1 MSSMS
6 DLRFHIKSVAQTR
19 QITNAMRLVSAARMR
34 RSLDAIERNQA
45 YFYRALDI
53 ISEIS
58 SQVGDIEHPYIH
70 HRPGNRVAYVIV
82 AGDKGLSG
90 SYNHDILALA
100 DSLIEVKQAAY
111 IFSIGRVTTLHYER
125 ADYTPDVRFEDLA
138 EDPQLDETRKLATVL
153 IELYD
158 EDKIDELRI
167 VYTHFINTLTH
178 EPRDQRLLPV
188 AVGDFQR
195 PEGLEASDFS
205 QHSLYE
211 PSTDAVL
218 STLIPQLIIGFLYG
232 AMVHAHASEN
242 CARMTAMENATQ
254 SADDLIAK
262 LDRQFNTERQL
273 SITNELADIMGAANA
288 AKRHQYDYTEGSED
302 DKR

>member
-1 MSSMS
+1 MSNMS
-6 DLRFHIKSVAQTR
+6 DLRFHIKSVTQTR

-34 RSLDAIERNQA
+34 RSLDAIEKNQA

-53 ISEIS
+53 ISDIIEE
-58 SQVGDIEHPYIH
+58 VGEVEHPYIR
-70 HRPGNRVAYVIV
+70 HRPGKRVAYVIV

-90 SYNHDILALA
+90 SYNHDILVLA
-100 DSLIEVKQAAY
+100 DNLLAEKEATI
-111 IFSIGRVTTLHYER
+111 IFSIGRVATMHCER
-125 ADYTPDVRFEDLA
+125 AGYTPDVHFEDLA
-138 EDPQLDETRKLATVL
+138 EDPQLDETRKLAQVL
-153 IELYD
+153 IDLYD
-158 EDKIDELRI
+158 REIIDELRI

-188 AVGDFQR
+188 EVGDFHR
-195 PEGLEASDFS
+195 PDDFEARRFN
-205 QHSLYE
+205 HHIIYE
-211 PSTDAVL
+211 PSTKDVL

-288 AKRHQYDYTEGSED
+288 AGMHLQDYTEGSED